1 MISGINSAALRSA
14 YANNEV
20 KSQSPKE
27 GAQIISKQG
36 DSSKIEALKAS
47 IENGE
52 YKINLDKLAS
62 KIADELL

>member
-14 YANNEV
+14 YANNEM
-20 KSQSPKE
+20 KSQIKE
-27 GAQIISKQG
+27 GSQTISKQG